1 VFVLAMQGWVPADKQ
16 LAGFR
21 DLACP
26 KAAEVY
32 VTETNNRPSFG
43 LAAFCSTTYILS
55 QCSLR
60 IWRGNRE
67 ELCGGAN
74 RHTRMR

>member
-1 VFVLAMQGWVPADKQ
+1 MFVLAMQGWVPADKQ

-26 KAAEVY
+26 KAADVY

-43 LAAFCSTTYILS
+43 LAAFSSTTYILS

-60 IWRGNRE
+60 IWGETGRSYVE
-67 ELCGGAN
+67 EQTDTHG
-74 RHTRMR
+74 